1 MARDLPLQHD
11 LVSDF
16 CSGPRREADLAPFQL
31 SAEQVERYAILAK
44 ANGIDAVITIS
55 NQLVARADHH
65 PIKLPKRLLNKWGI
79 DVSDIS
85 IDSDE
90 RALETFREVTQG
102 ARTVPQILID
112 DKLIGGFSE
121 LTELHMDGEL
131 DSLMRQD

>member
-1 MARDLPLQHD
+1 MSRVTVFSTA
-11 LVSDF
+11 S
-16 CSGPRREADLAPFQL
+16 C
-31 SAEQVERYAILAK
+31 
-44 ANGIDAVITIS
+44 
-55 NQLVARADHH
+55 
-65 PIKLPKRLLNKWGI
+65 PICVKTKSLLNKWGI
-79 DVSDIS
+79 DFSDIS

>member
-1 MARDLPLQHD
+1 MSRVTVFSTA
-11 LVSDF
+11 S
-16 CSGPRREADLAPFQL
+16 C
-31 SAEQVERYAILAK
+31 
-44 ANGIDAVITIS
+44 
-55 NQLVARADHH
+55 
-65 PIKLPKRLLNKWGI
+65 PICVKTKTLLNKWGI
-79 DVSDIS
+79 GFYDIS
-85 IDSDE
+85 IDSDD